1 VLPDLYRLVVLERPR
16 GDNVLCRMARYSDHR
31 VCKPGKRYNQ
41 SIESYRIASNQPTI
55 KRTFVPDELLY
66 NLARLQ
72 VPDVDGMVLGTAH
85 DPLAI
90 GDREGREAAVLFVD
104 VTRVG
109 LRLSPIRAGDTRCAV
124 SD

>member
-1 VLPDLYRLVVLERPR
+1 MSDGTIQRSPCLQ
-16 GDNVLCRMARYSDHR
+16 ARQEIR
-31 VCKPGKRYNQ
+31 
-41 SIESYRIASNQPTI
+41 SINRIASNQPTI